1 MHKESSSSFSA
12 EEVVAPG
19 KSPQYMQL
27 PSPVYFVRWVDERH
41 AIIGAGGGGRRF
53 GMANLLAII
62 SVDSTQGPCG
72 TSSSGNQQQRKPKKE
87 PLPPTIPWNFVA
99 AIDMEG
105 NIPWCASTFLICTD
119 TTQLAR
125 GVVGYIAV
133 SHITCFTL
141 VEVYECC
148 KVNTLAMRRLA
159 CIEVPADAKNP
170 DKKPI
175 ALVQGAV
182 VVAHDEGGV
191 YVYGLHSLLQRAHS
205 TEEEKTVRRK
215 VEKEAEAEAQNVS
228 PSSSAS
234 GEAKDAVFETP
245 RILQEAEPLAIWP
258 LPARLNDLH
267 ANRFFVPKRKPG
279 IERSRKRHH
288 SNHMLIVALVQDK
301 TLRITTMKLPRRHK
315 TIYKEE
321 NGDIKEGKVT
331 TCLVDACIFTGKDC
345 RIPFSLM
352 KSSMRLVQVFGVEDA
367 APSKAELIWLKA
379 RGLHRET
386 GVRGLMPIA
395 SFIVVVYD
403 VLGNQ
408 SYMLTARVAST
419 ASTRNEAF
427 FSKDS
432 EPESN
437 AGKKPSNRL
446 ALQVCFAPQP
456 SPLVKEGIT
465 SISACH
471 HRRPCHE
478 SDAVSGEG
486 VGTVVPSY
494 WLAGTVEGTLAFIVH
509 AGDGT
514 FQTALIRP
522 SKNKREARQFPALH
536 REPISCVAVSQMND
550 VLTTDIAQNVVVST
564 LPFFEEPQF
573 ASSLCE
579 KRKSVTSRMPC
590 REGRMNFS
598 IDDDKAVAC
607 AGGDA
612 ITAVADPTLFAGDG
626 KEIFVRPKCVALSLF
641 PPKQGSTSSLLP
653 FLALA
658 ASFSVR
664 LLVAVV
670 IVPSIAM
677 LIAYWFS

>member
-12 EEVVAPG
+12 DEVVAPG

-27 PSPVYFVRWVDERH
+27 PSPVYFVRWVDECH

-72 TSSSGNQQQRKPKKE
+72 TTPSGKQQQRRPQKE
-87 PLPPTIPWNFVA
+87 PLPPPIPWNFVA

-119 TTQLAR
+119 RTQLAR

-141 VEVYECC
+141 VEVYQCC
-148 KVNTLAMRRLA
+148 KANTLAMRRLA

-191 YVYGLHSLLQRAHS
+191 YIYGLHSLVQRAHS
-205 TEEEKTVRRK
+205 TVEEKAVRKK
-215 VEKEAEAEAQNVS
+215 VEKEAKAQNAS
-228 PSSSAS
+228 PSSSVT
-234 GEAKDAVFETP
+234 GEAQDTVVETP
-245 RILQEAEPLAIWP
+245 RILQEAEPLAVWS

-279 IERSRKRHH
+279 IEGSRKRHL
-288 SNHMLIVALVQDK
+288 SEHMLIVALVQDK
-301 TLRITTMKLPRRHK
+301 TLRLATMKLPRRAK
-315 TIYKEE
+315 TIYKQE
-321 NGDIKEGKVT
+321 NRDKNEGKDT
-331 TCLVDACIFTGKDC
+331 TCLVDACMFTGKDC
-345 RIPFSLM
+345 RVPFSLM
-352 KSSMRLVQVFGVEDA
+352 KSSMRLVQVFGVEDV

-379 RGLHRET
+379 RRLHRET
-386 GVRGLMPIA
+386 GVRGAMPIA

-408 SYMLTARVAST
+408 SYMLTARVSST
-419 ASTRNEAF
+419 AKTCNEF
-427 FSKDS
+427 SFSKAS

-437 AGKKPSNRL
+437 AGKKPSKRL

-471 HRRPCHE
+471 YRRPCHE
-478 SDAVSGEG
+478 CGAVSGEG
-486 VGTVVPSY
+486 VGTIVPSY
-494 WLAGTVEGTLAFIVH
+494 WLAGTVEGTLAFIAH
-509 AGDGT
+509 AGNGT
-514 FQTALIRP
+514 FQTMLIRP
-522 SKNKREARQFPALH
+522 SKNKREARKFPALH
-536 REPISCVAVSQMND
+536 REPISCVAVSPIND

-564 LPFFEEPQF
+564 LPFCEESQL
-573 ASSLCE
+573 ASSLCD
-579 KRKSVTSRMPC
+579 KSKDVTSHVPC
-590 REGRMNFS
+590 REGRMNCS
-598 IDDDKAVAC
+598 VNDDRAATC
-607 AGGDA
+607 TGSDA

-626 KEIFVRPKCVALSLF
+626 KEAFMRPKCVALSLF
-641 PPKQGSTSSLLP
+641 PPKQGSTSSLL
-653 FLALA
+653 LLLSWA

-670 IVPSIAM
+670 IVPPIAM
-677 LIAYWFS
+677 LMAYWFS